1 MNSFRKNLKT
11 AWIQS
16 EYALVYK
23 KQKTS
28 RRYRRLE
35 KDYKRLFDQIRGLL
49 GAEHQKLMLELEDLQ
64 NALASMEGDWI
75 YKQGLRDCVT
85 LLQTIRLL

>member
-1 MNSFRKNLKT
+1 MNSFKKNLKT
-11 AWIQS
+11 AFIQS
-16 EYALVYK
+16 EYALAYK

-49 GAEHQKLMLELEDLQ
+49 GAKHRKLMLELEELQ